1 MLSGDDD
8 ELLVDRLKV
17 GDSSTFERIY
27 HRYKRPL
34 FHVALRYLKD
44 RALAEDALQE
54 VFVKL
59 WNHRQQL
66 DETRSL
72 DGFLFTSMKHH
83 VLNVIRSEQ
92 NRIRIAALAQT
103 DQTQSANFTE
113 QEVVY
118 QECNQRMKEGIRR
131 LSDGKRQIFCLSV
144 LEGYSHREIAAM
156 LGLSEPTVRA
166 QLSRSS
172 QLVRQYLNRVIS
184 LLLAFFFL
192 G

>member
-1 MLSGDDD
+1 MLSEDDSK
-8 ELLVDRLKV
+8 LFVDRLKA
-17 GDSSTFERIY
+17 GDSSAFERAY
-27 HRYKRPL
+27 HLYKRPL

-72 DGFLFTSMKHH
+72 DGFLFISMKHH
-83 VLNVIRSEQ
+83 VLNTIRSEQ
-92 NRIRIAALAQT
+92 NRIRIAALAQAG
-103 DQTQSANFTE
+103 QTPAGNFTE
-113 QEVVY
+113 QAVAD
-118 QECNQRMKEGIRR
+118 QECNQRMEEGIRC
-131 LSDGKRQIFCLSV
+131 LSSSKRKIFCLSV

-172 QLVRQYLNRVIS
+172 QLIRQYLSKAVS
-184 LLLAFFFL
+184 LFMAFTCWI
-192 G
+192 

>member
-1 MLSGDDD
+1 MLSSVDS
-8 ELLVDRLKV
+8 EQLVNRLKV
-17 GDSSTFERIY
+17 GDQSAFERIY
-27 HRYKRPL
+27 HLYKRPL
-34 FHVALRYLKD
+34 FHLALQYLKD

-83 VLNVIRSEQ
+83 VLNMIRSEQ
-92 NRIRIAALAQT
+92 NRIRIAALAQAE
-103 DQTQSANFTE
+103 QTQAVNFTE
-113 QEVVY
+113 QAVAY
-118 QECNQRMKEGIRR
+118 RECNQRMEEGIRR
-131 LSDGKRQIFCLSV
+131 LSDSKRKIFCLSV
-144 LEGYSHREIAAM
+144 LDGYSHREIAAM

-172 QLVRQYLNRVIS
+172 QLVRQYLNKAIS
-184 LLLAFFFL
+184 LSIAFIFL